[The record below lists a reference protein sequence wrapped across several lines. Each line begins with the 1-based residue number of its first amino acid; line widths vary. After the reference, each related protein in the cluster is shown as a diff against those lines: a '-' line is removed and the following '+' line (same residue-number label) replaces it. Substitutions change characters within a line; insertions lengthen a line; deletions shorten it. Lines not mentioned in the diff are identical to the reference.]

1 MDSHL
6 SVFSISAFSFVVA
19 QASKPLDQYGGCFS
33 DEGCAGHQTQSSK
46 PSEIALGG
54 DAHLCTII
62 LTHNTNTERGRQSCV
77 YILVHRGTV
86 EIKSTGTW
94 HRTSFRNTNLK
105 LSGFLAEPPASSSRE
120 DKLQTCRCD
129 L

>member
-6 SVFSISAFSFVVA
+6 SVFFISAFSFVVA

-62 LTHNTNTERGRQSCV
+62 VTHNTNTERGRQSCV
-77 YILVHRGTV
+77 YILVQDQVDRYMASNFLSEHQ
-86 EIKSTGTW
+86 
-94 HRTSFRNTNLK
+94 LK
-105 LSGFLAEPPASSSRE
+105 TIGVLG
-120 DKLQTCRCD
+120 
-129 L
+129 